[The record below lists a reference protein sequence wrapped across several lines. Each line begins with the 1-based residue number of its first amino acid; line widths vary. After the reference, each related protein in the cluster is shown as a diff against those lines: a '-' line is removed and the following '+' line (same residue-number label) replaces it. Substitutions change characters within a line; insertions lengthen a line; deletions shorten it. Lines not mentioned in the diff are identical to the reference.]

1 MDVQTRLLL
10 IRHGETD
17 DNVAKRIAGWR
28 ESVLTERGRIQA
40 ALVAEFV
47 AMRYRPA
54 AVYASPLRR
63 ASETAADLAHRL
75 QISVRHDHGLRELH
89 FGDAEG
95 LSFDELGERFPDHLA
110 RARNV
115 EDDDF
120 GWPNGETRREFY
132 VRTRLSLDVIADAH
146 AGETV
151 AVVTHGGV
159 VSRFLAEIAEG
170 KPGRWASY
178 HPANCSVAE
187 IVVAD
192 GRHSI
197 VCWNVTDHLG
207 EWAEAV
213 QRSRGGRQ

>member
-1 MDVQTRLLL
+1 L

-28 ESVLTERGRIQA
+28 ESALTERGQIQA
-40 ALVAEFV
+40 ELVAEFV
-47 AMRYRPA
+47 ATRYRPG

-63 ASETAADLAHRL
+63 ASETAERLARRL
-75 QISVRHDHGLRELH
+75 GHQVRHDHGLRELH

-95 LSFDELGERFPDHLA
+95 LNFDELGERYPDYLT

-115 EDDDF
+115 EDDNF

-132 VRTRLSLDVIADAH
+132 ARTRLSLDVIATAH
-146 AGETV
+146 SGETI
-151 AVVTHGGV
+151 AIVTHGGV

-170 KPGRWASY
+170 KPGRWAAY
-178 HPANCSVAE
+178 HPHNCSVAE
-187 IVVAD
+187 ILIAD

-207 EWAEAV
+207 EWAEAA
-213 QRSRGGRQ
+213 QLTK